1 MADRVLKNVSVGS
14 SLCDIVIK
22 SGRIAFVGKS
32 GLPGE
37 DMGGLKAF
45 AGLIDIH
52 THGALGHDVT
62 ERRPLGGALGLSEQS
77 GRDGVVPHD
86 DDGEQ

>member
-37 DMGGLKAF
+37 DMA
-45 AGLIDIH
+45 
-52 THGALGHDVT
+52 AL
-62 ERRPLGGALGLSEQS
+62 RRSPGLSTFTLTVRS
-77 GRDGVVPHD
+77 GTT
-86 DDGEQ
+86 